1 MILWRDSGESAKI
14 GDLVEVISP
23 QGIPTGVK
31 RLVLGVMEMSQ
42 RMDDPSFKYLYLEG
56 EDYKIRA
63 AYARI
68 VSRARRK

>member
-1 MILWRDSGESAKI
+1 MMLWSDSGESAKI

-31 RLVLGVMEMSQ
+31 RLVLGVMERYQ
-42 RMDDPSFKYLYLEG
+42 KVDHAPFKYLYLEG

-68 VSRARRK
+68 VSRASRK

>member
-1 MILWRDSGESAKI
+1 MMLWKDSGESAKI

-31 RLVLGVMEMSQ
+31 RLVLGVMERYQ
-42 RMDDPSFKYLYLEG
+42 KVDHAPFKYLYLEG